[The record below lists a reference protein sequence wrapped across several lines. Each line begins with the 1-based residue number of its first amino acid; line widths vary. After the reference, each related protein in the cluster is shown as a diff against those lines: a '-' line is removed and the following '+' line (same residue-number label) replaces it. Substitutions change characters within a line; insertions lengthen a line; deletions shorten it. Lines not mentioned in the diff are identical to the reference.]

1 MEGISHAF
9 FEFCCL
15 HETLIKTKRNGCFFG
30 MKFGTAA
37 FFAKPLLKQ
46 RRNWWFL
53 EPRARS
59 GGQKAPKTSQ
69 TLMIHKVSAKSLKK
83 QACTQ
88 NELKRAYNSLS
99 KSSFAKKWFFMKN
112 TIQNAYNSLSKS
124 SFLRFTVFSKISFK
138 KSSNSL
144 SKLVLF

>member
-1 MEGISHAF
+1 MLFRHEVRD
-9 FEFCCL
+9 CCVL
-15 HETLIKTKRNGCFFG
+15 RETLIKTKAKLMVFG
-30 MKFGTAA
+30 APGAFRGSKGT
-37 FFAKPLLKQ
+37 K
-46 RRNWWFL
+46 
-53 EPRARS
+53 
-59 GGQKAPKTSQ
+59 KASQ

-83 QACTQ
+83 QMRKE

-99 KSSFAKKWFFMKN
+99 KSSFAKNLCFMKN

-124 SFLRFTVFSKISFK
+124 SFLRFTVFSKITFK